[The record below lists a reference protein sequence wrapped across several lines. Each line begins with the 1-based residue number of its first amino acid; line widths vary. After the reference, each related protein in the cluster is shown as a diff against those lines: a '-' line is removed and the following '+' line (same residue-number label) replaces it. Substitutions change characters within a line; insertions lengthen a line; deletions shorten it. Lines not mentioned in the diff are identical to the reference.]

1 VSTPLRNP
9 TVLIIAYETSSHLK
23 SNLINLPP
31 PTFNLTF
38 YQTARS
44 LEEYV
49 LELDAFANKEA
60 VQPPQKSTSMNSS
73 QHTNRSGRGPS
84 NRGRGRGGRSRG
96 GFNDRSDSVSG
107 MKPVP
112 TIREVVPD
120 APVSIILKVD
130 QPTGNEVQGIVA
142 ELLTRGDHPRGIKVR
157 LQDGRV
163 GRVQRIVSEETARLG
178 SEGLSE
184 LGRNG
189 EFGME
194 SNLGIQV
201 KSTPA
206 TAPVGGF
213 TGRRY
218 GDYRIDEPDE
228 PASTGLSLS
237 DYVVT
242 KTKRKGRQKNQIVPD
257 SDEDDQKLVEGGT
270 ARVASDSTI
279 DTAKCPVCGEFE
291 GDEVAVAHHVNT
303 HFD

>member
-1 VSTPLRNP
+1 VSTPLRNL
-9 TVLIIAYETSSHLK
+9 TVLKIAYETSSHLK
-23 SNLINLPP
+23 ATSSTCRPQLSISP
-31 PTFNLTF
+31 FIK
-38 YQTARS
+38 TARS
-44 LEEYV
+44 LESYV
-49 LELDAFANKEA
+49 LELEPFANTKA
-60 VQPPQKSTSMNSS
+60 VKPPQNSSSMNLSR
-73 QHTNRSGRGPS
+73 HANRSGRGPS

-96 GFNDRSDSVSG
+96 GFNDRSDSGSG

-112 TIREVVPD
+112 TIRQVVPG

-163 GRVQRIVSEETARLG
+163 GRVQRTVREETAKLG

-189 EFGME
+189 ELGME
-194 SNLGIQV
+194 SNVGIQV
-201 KSTPA
+201 TSTPA

-213 TGRRY
+213 TERRY

-257 SDEDDQKLVEGGT
+257 SDEDDQKPVEGGT
-270 ARVASDSTI
+270 ARVASEII